1 MPVIQ
6 VRARAGQVAPNW
18 RWITSGMQ
26 LAADTVNE
34 SRLTDFV
41 GMDSSLA
48 MAQLPLIVCLA
59 VVVAAGLIAAIS
71 YLQRQ
76 RALDELAVQRA
87 AATAAGKIIYNDA
100 PTVKVSDSQ
109 RVDRRRKIVRLTA
122 GEHVDILETPADLEP
137 RFRITLKSVVRM
149 ADAAHLAVTFG
160 GTRVSCGPLVQEKST
175 NEFIV
180 PRALGD
186 EPRSSIFHFYEMGS
200 SLDFMRIKV
209 KSLDAEAGTA
219 ELDVMQ
225 VSAHWPKAE

>member
-1 MPVIQ
+1 
-6 VRARAGQVAPNW
+6 
-18 RWITSGMQ
+18 
-26 LAADTVNE
+26 
-34 SRLTDFV
+34 
-41 GMDSSLA
+41 MDSSLS
-48 MAQLPLIVCLA
+48 MAQLPFIVCLA

-76 RALDELAVQRA
+76 RAADELALLRA
-87 AATAAGKIIYNDA
+87 AAAAPGKIVYNDA
-100 PTVKVSDSQ
+100 PTVKVADSQ
-109 RVDRRRKIVRLTA
+109 RVDRRRKIVRLGA
-122 GEHVDILETPADLEP
+122 GEHIDILETLEGMDP

-149 ADAAHLAVTFG
+149 ADAAHIAIQFG

-186 EPRSSIFHFYEMGS
+186 EPRSSIFHFFEKGS

-209 KSLDAEAGTA
+209 RSLDATAGTA

-225 VSAHWPKAE
+225 VSAQWPKAE

>member
-1 MPVIQ
+1 
-6 VRARAGQVAPNW
+6 
-18 RWITSGMQ
+18 
-26 LAADTVNE
+26 
-34 SRLTDFV
+34 
-41 GMDSSLA
+41 MDSSLS

-76 RALDELAVQRA
+76 RAADELALLRA
-87 AATAAGKIIYNDA
+87 AAAAPGKIVYNDA
-100 PTVKVSDSQ
+100 PTVKVADSQ
-109 RVDRRRKIVRLTA
+109 RVDRRRKIVKLAA
-122 GEHVDILETPADLEP
+122 GEHADILETPEGLDP

-149 ADAAHLAVTFG
+149 ADAAHIAIHFG

-186 EPRSSIFHFYEMGS
+186 EPRSSIFHFFEKGS

-209 KSLDAEAGTA
+209 RSLDATAGTA

-225 VSAHWPKAE
+225 VSAQWPKAE

>member
-1 MPVIQ
+1 MP
-6 VRARAGQVAPNW
+6 
-18 RWITSGMQ
+18 

-59 VVVAAGLIAAIS
+59 VVLTVGLIAAIS

-76 RALDELAVQRA
+76 RAADELTLQRA
-87 AATAAGKIIYNDA
+87 AAAATGKIIYNDA
-100 PTVKVSDSQ
+100 PTVRVADSQ
-109 RVDRRRKIVRLTA
+109 RVDRRRRIVRLTA
-122 GEHVDILETPADLEP
+122 GEHADILETPEGLEP

-149 ADAAHLAVTFG
+149 ADAAHLAVAFG
-160 GTRVSCGPLVQEKST
+160 GTRVSCGPLVQEKSI

-186 EPRSSIFHFYEMGS
+186 EPRSSIFHFYEKGS

-209 KSLDAEAGTA
+209 RSLDAAAGTA
-219 ELDVMQ
+219 ELDVML
-225 VSAHWPKAE
+225 VSAYWPKAE